1 MRKNPKPYEEVYLK
15 KAIKAESKMP
25 KIVKNLKILVINL
38 KAIQLG
44 LKIMNITIM
53 HYNYIKNV
61 EIFLEMYL

>member
-1 MRKNPKPYEEVYLK
+1 MRKKPKPYEPVYLK

-25 KIVKNLKILVINL
+25 KIVKYLKILEINL

-44 LKIMNITIM
+44 LKIMNITII